1 MRTVYL
7 KNFRKGFAT
16 NSSSTHSVIYRNK
29 EDLFKDLDIFELN
42 YYDRFDNTIA
52 ASKEAKIKYV
62 AANIMWHDKLYE
74 IMSLYYPQMNEY
86 KELIKKTK
94 NKETLYGDDEK
105 FGMCARGRLYFGNS
119 KYLEAS
125 IDYLRNVIDN
135 DDIIIVGGSDE
146 TDFVWETIE
155 GHKTLPQPDEINE
168 YNDNCN
174 IVKNGN
180 YWVGFGYNGK
190 VRFSNSNDKCI
201 PSYPELIDLKIT
213 NQCDHGCNFCYMDS
227 NMQGKHADINFLKKI
242 ISRLSSND
250 SNTYD
255 TRVEFSI
262 GGGNVLLYPHLEEL
276 FSFMKEKR
284 HIINTTINVKDCSKI
299 LNDSNLLKVFKKYVN
314 GIGVSVNSDENINDV
329 KEFKEKLNDT
339 SNYPYYTYK
348 EIVIHMIPELLG
360 REKTKN
366 LLKKLYDNNLYDI
379 LFLGYKTNGRG
390 VTQKNNR
397 LTNEDLTYILEDA
410 YSINV
415 DTTFANTYKDWLQ
428 NNFDIKYSITF
439 EEGEYSMYID
449 GVTENAYKSS
459 YQLDKPYN
467 LTYTTMNLQARN
479 KEWFEVIDAFK
490 NIRKDNGFENIEKE

>member
-213 NQCDHGCNFCYMDS
+213 NQCDHG
-227 NMQGKHADINFLKKI
+227 
-242 ISRLSSND
+242 
-250 SNTYD
+250 
-255 TRVEFSI
+255 
-262 GGGNVLLYPHLEEL
+262 
-276 FSFMKEKR
+276 
-284 HIINTTINVKDCSKI
+284 
-299 LNDSNLLKVFKKYVN
+299 
-314 GIGVSVNSDENINDV
+314 
-329 KEFKEKLNDT
+329 
-339 SNYPYYTYK
+339 
-348 EIVIHMIPELLG
+348 
-360 REKTKN
+360 
-366 LLKKLYDNNLYDI
+366 
-379 LFLGYKTNGRG
+379 
-390 VTQKNNR
+390 
-397 LTNEDLTYILEDA
+397 
-410 YSINV
+410 
-415 DTTFANTYKDWLQ
+415 
-428 NNFDIKYSITF
+428 
-439 EEGEYSMYID
+439 
-449 GVTENAYKSS
+449 
-459 YQLDKPYN
+459 
-467 LTYTTMNLQARN
+467 
-479 KEWFEVIDAFK
+479 
-490 NIRKDNGFENIEKE
+490 

>member
-94 NKETLYGDDEK
+94 N
-105 FGMCARGRLYFGNS
+105 
-119 KYLEAS
+119 
-125 IDYLRNVIDN
+125 
-135 DDIIIVGGSDE
+135 
-146 TDFVWETIE
+146 
-155 GHKTLPQPDEINE
+155 
-168 YNDNCN
+168 
-174 IVKNGN
+174 
-180 YWVGFGYNGK
+180 
-190 VRFSNSNDKCI
+190 
-201 PSYPELIDLKIT
+201 
-213 NQCDHGCNFCYMDS
+213 
-227 NMQGKHADINFLKKI
+227 
-242 ISRLSSND
+242 
-250 SNTYD
+250 
-255 TRVEFSI
+255 
-262 GGGNVLLYPHLEEL
+262 
-276 FSFMKEKR
+276 
-284 HIINTTINVKDCSKI
+284 
-299 LNDSNLLKVFKKYVN
+299 
-314 GIGVSVNSDENINDV
+314 
-329 KEFKEKLNDT
+329 
-339 SNYPYYTYK
+339 
-348 EIVIHMIPELLG
+348 
-360 REKTKN
+360 

-390 VTQKNNR
+390 VTQKHNR